1 MSTALEATIVPI
13 TLTVGGRTGLTLWAP
28 PWEDEEGEEWQGFL
42 GDGAKSLLFP
52 NTRKLAD
59 FIASGEEN
67 DLSDHP
73 AWGRVQKLTPDDL
86 RPVGDDAYDLD
97 QVYEWAAGEPDPVHV
112 SALANVV
119 DMVEKIADSCD
130 DGALRR
136 LVGSTPE
143 YEDLVSD
150 EVSYQGKDGRKRWS
164 ELGDVIAETWERAIA
179 RVESWLNWRGDFAE
193 NELDAEVLFLGEEGN
208 ISVFTEPADLARY
221 CRTADQ
227 HELTRLERWEELEDA
242 DDDAFEVPSEASYDL
257 TAPSTRAADLV
268 RELVAFCDLDE
279 DSGALDDPIDPER
292 WTYLERIDA
301 LDAQLGSVLAVHPL
315 ALADAEASDAR
326 RRAGAPPRSLEGVP
340 VLVKDNVAVAGLP

>member
-42 GDGAKSLLFP
+42 GDGAKILLFP
-52 NTRKLAD
+52 NTRELAD

-86 RPVGDDAYDLD
+86 RPAGDDAYDLD

-143 YEDLVSD
+143 YEELVSD

-193 NELDAEVLFLGEEGN
+193 NELDAESVWDRVGAEPIELVLADATYLTIRAELDDEVLFLGEEGN

-242 DDDAFEVPSEASYDL
+242 DDDAFEVSPDASYDL
-257 TAPSTRAADLV
+257 TAPSARAADLV

-292 WTYLERIDA
+292 WT
-301 LDAQLGSVLAVHPL
+301 
-315 ALADAEASDAR
+315 
-326 RRAGAPPRSLEGVP
+326 SLVEEVETC
-340 VLVKDNVAVAGLP
+340 LQQED

>member
-1 MSTALEATIVPI
+1 MSTTLEATIVPI

-28 PWEDEEGEEWQGFL
+28 PWEDDEGEEWQGFL
-42 GDGAKSLLFP
+42 GDGAKILLFP
-52 NTRKLAD
+52 NTRELAD

-73 AWGRVQKLTPDDL
+73 AW
-86 RPVGDDAYDLD
+86 
-97 QVYEWAAGEPDPVHV
+97 
-112 SALANVV
+112 
-119 DMVEKIADSCD
+119 
-130 DGALRR
+130 RR

-193 NELDAEVLFLGEEGN
+193 NELDAESVWDRVGAEPIELVLADATYLTIRAEVDDEVLFLGEEGN

-242 DDDAFEVPSEASYDL
+242 DDDAFEVSPDASYDL

-279 DSGALDDPIDPER
+279 DSAALD
-292 WTYLERIDA
+292 
-301 LDAQLGSVLAVHPL
+301 
-315 ALADAEASDAR
+315 
-326 RRAGAPPRSLEGVP
+326 
-340 VLVKDNVAVAGLP
+340 